1 MIETEALSML
11 SALAQPTRLGVI
23 TLLARV
29 GDHGMAS
36 SEIADAIGV
45 PRHLMSA
52 HLAVLSKGGVVT
64 ARKAGR
70 NVTYSV
76 RTEAIVRLT
85 DHLKD
90 LVGTHAS
97 ADPPA

>member
-1 MIETEALSML
+1 
-11 SALAQPTRLGVI
+11 
-23 TLLARV
+23 
-29 GDHGMAS
+29 
-36 SEIADAIGV
+36 
-45 PRHLMSA
+45 
-52 HLAVLSKGGVVT
+52 VVT

-97 ADPPA
+97 ADPSA